1 MTKLRLLATAVACT
15 LLGSAGTATSG
26 SAQAP
31 RLAPMEIAV
40 QDDAT
45 FVARDTFG
53 PEAAFTRARQVGA
66 SRVRIIM
73 NWHQAVARRRGQRVR
88 FNWGP
93 YDRAVNEAR
102 ARGFRV
108 QITLTGTPSYVPK
121 GDHYLSYRRPQP
133 RRLARFARS
142 AAAHF
147 RGRVDRY
154 AVWNEPNSAVFLSP
168 GGRCRARTCAREAG
182 ARYRALYAAGYGA
195 VKSADPAAQVL
206 IGETAPNGLRGR
218 VVAPLAF
225 LREVACRRPDGAP
238 SRPCPTL
245 TADGYAHHPYQF
257 RTAPGTVVPEHPD
270 EVGLSSLPRL
280 HGALVALRN
289 AGALRASD
297 GQPLGV
303 YVTEFG
309 YFKSGTRRGTVSEG
323 VRARWLPQA
332 FELAASYGFVRQ
344 MTYYHLFETR
354 RGVKWNSGIVHRS
367 GLETPSFEAL
377 RAWAMMN
384 RDRLV
389 APPAAPPPPAV
400 AAPPPAR

>member
-1 MTKLRLLATAVACT
+1 MKWGRLLAIGTACT
-15 LLGSAGTATSG
+15 ALGTACAATS
-26 SAQAP
+26 SVAQAP
-31 RLAPMEIAV
+31 PPPAAMEVAV

-45 FVARDTFG
+45 FVARDGFG
-53 PEAAFTRARQVGA
+53 PSAAFTRARQVGA
-66 SRVRIIM
+66 TRIRILM
-73 NWHQAVARRRGQRVR
+73 NFNQAVARRRGSRVR
-88 FNWGP
+88 WNWRP
-93 YDRAVNEAR
+93 YDRAVNAAR
-102 ARGFRV
+102 ANGLRV
-108 QITLTGTPSYVPK
+108 QITLTGTPSYVPG
-121 GDHYLSYRRPQP
+121 GDRYLSYRRPAP
-133 RRLARFARS
+133 RRLARFAR
-142 AAAHF
+142 AAASHF

-182 ARYRALYAAGYGA
+182 TRYRALYAAGYGA

-257 RTAPGTVVPEHPD
+257 RTAPGTAVAEHPD

-280 HGALVALRN
+280 HATLVGLQS
-289 AGALRASD
+289 AGALRARD
-297 GQPLGV
+297 GAPLGV
-303 YVTEFG
+303 FVTEFG
-309 YFKSGTRRGTVSEG
+309 YFKPGTRRGAVPEG

-332 FELAASYGFVRQ
+332 FELASRFGFVRQ

-354 RGVKWNSGIVHRS
+354 RGVAWNSGIVRRS
-367 GLETPSFEAL
+367 GNETPSFDAL
-377 RAWAMMN
+377 RAWAKA
-384 RDRLV
+384 RARPAA
-389 APPAAPPPPAV
+389 APPAG
-400 AAPPPAR
+400 

>member
-1 MTKLRLLATAVACT
+1 MTNVRMVATAVACT
-15 LLGSAGTATSG
+15 LLAGASTAG
-26 SAQAP
+26 PISAQAP
-31 RLAPMEIAV
+31 PPLAPMEVAV

-45 FVARDTFG
+45 FVARDGFG
-53 PEAAFTRARQVGA
+53 PEAAFTRARQAGA
-66 SRVRIIM
+66 SRIRILM
-73 NWHQAVARRRGQRVR
+73 NWDQAVARRRGSRVR
-88 FNWGP
+88 WNWRP
-93 YDRAVNEAR
+93 YDRAVNAAR
-102 ARGFRV
+102 AHGMRV
-108 QITLTGTPSYVPK
+108 QITLTGTPSYVPG
-121 GDHYLSYRRPQP
+121 GDQYLSYRRPAP
-133 RRLARFARS
+133 RRLARFARAVAS
-142 AAAHF
+142 HF

-182 ARYRALYAAGYGA
+182 TRYRALYAAGYGA

-206 IGETAPNGLRGR
+206 IGETVANRLPGR

-225 LREVACRRPDGAP
+225 LREVACRRPDGVP

-257 RTAPGTVVPEHPD
+257 RTAPGVVVPEHPD
-270 EVGLSSLPRL
+270 EVGLSSLPKL
-280 HGALVALRN
+280 HGTLVALRD
-289 AGALRASD
+289 AGALRARD

-309 YFKSGTRRGTVSEG
+309 YFKSGSRRGTVSEA

-354 RGVKWNSGIVHRS
+354 RGVTWNSGIVRRS
-367 GLETPSFEAL
+367 GHETPSFDAL
-377 RAWAMMN
+377 RAWAKMN

-389 APPAAPPPPAV
+389 APPAASPPPAV
-400 AAPPPAR
+400 AVPLAG

>member
-1 MTKLRLLATAVACT
+1 MKWGRLLAIGTACT
-15 LLGSAGTATSG
+15 ALGTACAATS
-26 SAQAP
+26 SVAQAP
-31 RLAPMEIAV
+31 PPPAAMEVAV

-45 FVARDTFG
+45 FVARDGFG
-53 PEAAFTRARQVGA
+53 PNAAFTRARQVGA
-66 SRVRIIM
+66 TRIRILM
-73 NWHQAVARRRGQRVR
+73 NFHQAVARRRGSRVR
-88 FNWGP
+88 WNWRP
-93 YDRAVNEAR
+93 YDRAVNAAR
-102 ARGFRV
+102 ANGMRV
-108 QITLTGTPSYVPK
+108 QLTLTGTPSYLPG
-121 GDHYLSYRRPQP
+121 GDRYLSYRRPAP
-133 RRLARFARS
+133 RRLARFAR
-142 AAAHF
+142 AAASHF

-182 ARYRALYAAGYGA
+182 TRYRALYAAGYGA

-257 RTAPGTVVPEHPD
+257 RTAPGAAAPEDPD

-280 HGALVALRN
+280 HATLVGLQS
-289 AGALRASD
+289 AGALRARD
-297 GQPLGV
+297 GAPLGV
-303 YVTEFG
+303 FVTEFG
-309 YFKSGTRRGTVSEG
+309 YFKAGTRRGAVPEA

-332 FELAASYGFVRQ
+332 FELASRFGFVRQ

-354 RGVKWNSGIVHRS
+354 RGVAWNSGIVRRS
-367 GLETPSFEAL
+367 GNETPSFDAL
-377 RAWAMMN
+377 RAWAKA
-384 RDRLV
+384 RARPAA
-389 APPAAPPPPAV
+389 APPAG
-400 AAPPPAR
+400 